1 MIMSKKSST
10 QTPKT
15 PMTKEAASRIQSATA
30 IKDGG
35 QVAKDSFAAI
45 AQRAAAKNSN
55 DNK

>member
-1 MIMSKKSST
+1 MSKKSST

-55 DNK
+55 ENK